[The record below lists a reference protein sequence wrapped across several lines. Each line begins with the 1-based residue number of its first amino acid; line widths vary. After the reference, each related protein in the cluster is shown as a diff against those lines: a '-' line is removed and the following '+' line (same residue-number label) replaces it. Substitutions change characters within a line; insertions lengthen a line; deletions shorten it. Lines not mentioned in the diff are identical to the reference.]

1 MIKKLI
7 KSLLGEKNTNR
18 LRRIKFSLYSAIDSA
33 ICAWHNFRPPND
45 SDFTKDQLN
54 VAQLMNIH
62 GLEKAMVIGHEK
74 YLSSVKYDKFIDN
87 MSRLIQM
94 GVPPDDFTI
103 AESAAVIRSA
113 LATLPGHE
121 EEKSQLESL
130 ISQYNIP
137 MNLRGGIEV
146 IPSAEILSHTD
157 FDFHAFVSS
166 RHSVRKFKDKIIP
179 REVIEDIVR
188 DALYCPSAC
197 NRQPFKVY
205 FSEDRKKIAQ
215 IIKLGADGFLADG
228 IHDCVIITCD
238 KALQSMGEVDDQEYV
253 NGGIFLGYL
262 VMSVHAHG
270 LGSCLFQC
278 LRSSV
283 TKQDKIRQAFGI
295 SRSEAI
301 VCCMGIGE
309 LEDDVVCACAQR
321 RNITD
326 VAVCLDD

>member
-18 LRRIKFSLYSAIDSA
+18 LRRIKFSLRSAIDSA
-33 ICAWHNFRPPND
+33 ICAWHNFDSADD

-54 VAQLMNIH
+54 VAQLINIH

-74 YLSSVKYDKFIDN
+74 YLSAVKYDKLIGN
-87 MSRLIQM
+87 ISRLLQM

-113 LATLPGHE
+113 LNTVSGHE

-130 ISQYNIP
+130 ISQHNIP
-137 MNLRGGIEV
+137 MNLRGGVEV
-146 IPSAEILSHTD
+146 IPSAEILSHTN
-157 FDFHAFVSS
+157 FDFHGFVSS
-166 RHSVRKFKDKIIP
+166 RHSVRKFRDKIIP
-179 REVIEDIVR
+179 REVIYDIVR

-205 FSEDRKKIAQ
+205 FSEDREKIAQ
-215 IIKLGADGFLADG
+215 IIKLGADGFIADG

-238 KALQSMGEVDDQEYV
+238 KALQSPGEIDDQEYV

-262 VMSVHAHG
+262 VMSAHAHG

-283 TKQDKIRQAFGI
+283 TKQDKIRRAFGI
-295 SRSEAI
+295 NDSEAI

-321 RNITD
+321 RNVKDAAI
-326 VAVCLDD
+326 CLDD

>member
-18 LRRIKFSLYSAIDSA
+18 LRHIKFSLHSAVDSA
-33 ICAWHNFRPPND
+33 IYAWHSFDSAND

-54 VAQLMNIH
+54 VAQLINIH
-62 GLEKAMVIGHEK
+62 VIEKAMVIGHEK
-74 YLSSVKYDKFIDN
+74 YLSAVKYDKLMGN
-87 MSRLIQM
+87 MSRLLQM
-94 GVPPDDFTI
+94 GVPPNDFTI
-103 AESAAVIRSA
+103 EESAAIIRSA
-113 LATLPGHE
+113 LATLPGHDS
-121 EEKSQLESL
+121 EKSQLESL
-130 ISQYNIP
+130 ISQHNIP

-146 IPSAEILSHTD
+146 IPSAEILRNMA

-179 REVIEDIVR
+179 REVIYDIVR

-205 FSEDRKKIAQ
+205 FSEDRKKIAE
-215 IIKLGADGFLADG
+215 IIKLGADGFLAEG

-238 KALQSMGEVDDQEYV
+238 KALQSLGEIDDQEYI

-283 TKQDKIRQAFGI
+283 TKQDKIRRAFGI
-295 SRSEAI
+295 SQSEAI

-326 VAVCLDD
+326 VAICLDD